1 MPLCFCASLGI
12 PEVGELATLAF
23 RRDCGDH
30 ISTVYIDILC
40 LHDFQR
46 AAGIGGTSSQQ
57 LQSLRAVHVLL
68 WGISNNFTQ
77 FSCSLQM
84 LDTIA
89 IICHWSFC
97 WLRCSF
103 SSSKSSTLR
112 SFSTRFQ
119 YDEHDEIDS
128 KKNEPLTV
136 ANKSL
141 APTMARSILVTFRII
156 TVHLFAGGSCCK
168 GREETPQESTSRG
181 QPRNSG
187 RPGFGIDGGL
197 MGHDGTGI
205 IAGYSRV
212 VDLRSAVS
220 IYINL

>member
-30 ISTVYIDILC
+30 VSTVYIDKLC

-46 AAGIGGTSSQQ
+46 AADIGGTSSQQ

-68 WGISNNFTQ
+68 WGISNNMFYTQ
-77 FSCSLQM
+77 FSCSSQM

-119 YDEHDEIDS
+119 YEHDEIDS
-128 KKNEPLTV
+128 TNFEPLTV

-141 APTMARSILVTFRII
+141 APTMARNILVTFRII
-156 TVHLFAGGSCCK
+156 TLHLFAGGSCCK
-168 GREETPQESTSRG
+168 GRERRHKNRPVEVSLD
-181 QPRNSG
+181 NSG
-187 RPGFGIDGGL
+187 RPGFGRKRWRV
-197 MGHDGTGI
+197 DGTWWDWCCYNSGI
-205 IAGYSRV
+205 
-212 VDLRSAVS
+212 
-220 IYINL
+220 

>member
-1 MPLCFCASLGI
+1 MLLCQLRHTWSWWVSHLGF
-12 PEVGELATLAF
+12 PKRLQ
-23 RRDCGDH
+23 RP
-30 ISTVYIDILC
+30 C
-40 LHDFQR
+40 LHSLHWHIMFTWFSESCRHWWHQQSAIAEPQSGACFAVGNFQ
-46 AAGIGGTSSQQ
+46 Q
-57 LQSLRAVHVLL
+57 
-68 WGISNNFTQ
+68 FYTQ

-205 IAGYSRV
+205 IAGYSR
-212 VDLRSAVS
+212 
-220 IYINL
+220 I